1 MTDIY
6 NTTDGVALNAL
17 GSSGGAL
24 VATDVVSINGNA
36 AAHVQYMKMGWGST
50 GDEFYEVG
58 TDNNPTARPLPIM
71 LRHTDGT
78 AIGGANNKL
87 DINVAGHGITLHADI
102 GHRALSQALFVQG
115 TAGAMPIHVM
125 GSSASEAV
133 LIQATGGTFSA
144 TNPQY
149 TLPTM
154 LFGLSG
160 GNSAA
165 PVGVTGTRLLVNHPD
180 ALTVISDGSGTYV
193 QATGGFTLST
203 AASAK
208 VLSTTPSIL
217 FGATAGGGIASVGV
231 TGDRLLVDLDGE
243 TVTVSQTLTGTAGLG
258 GTKTMPSLV
267 YGMTGASAE
276 AIQATGGRMYVSVL
290 GETLKVDN
298 ANNAGLY
305 VRATGGVSADQT
317 SPLGMLPTILYG
329 HTAGGGFE
337 SIAVSGGLLGV
348 DVRAACITLDVT
360 LATTQK
366 ILNATADAGNIHHR
380 YIMVSGV
387 TNNGHKPEESHP
399 VFVTGKDDGST
410 YSYPIGITT
419 SMVGASGGSW
429 QLHVTADNLRVTA
442 FTPTVTVSATQLD
455 VRGLTAKAAGQDS
468 IITHGET
475 SGASWNYTKA
485 TGGFGGQT
493 SNVANIAPTMIFG
506 NTQGGGFSPIMV
518 TGGNIAAGGGVTFS
532 SLLVGIG
539 HPVEI
544 DASATNPLRIQATG
558 GLSASSG
565 NNARLPLDVT
575 LPSLIM
581 GLSAGAD
588 TRGAPVGMSGDM
600 LKVNLAQGI
609 SAGKDSIHVAP
620 ITGLPGI
627 CGSKGTITAYETMP
641 VLLHGVSAGGGGS
654 AAPIGMSGDAMNVNL
669 VNAGITVDVSV
680 QTHVEV
686 SNDSGPALFIQGATL
701 GHGACAGVAAPVI
714 PVYVAGGTAHDQ
726 PVKVEGKAG
735 MQYLEV
741 GGKSGA
747 GHWPVG
753 ITSDANWAIAS
764 DGSLVGAG
772 SIGNSLDNLYTFIQ
786 SGLNNKTGFS
796 TSATKHFATE
806 ERLIDMQPDGNAS
819 KTKLANEH
827 MQNEHNIHLANISS
841 AFGAT
846 ATGSMGVDI
855 VSFPQPT
862 TFVQGQQTATSS
874 AAVLHGS
881 SGGLASGVK
890 IKGHQNNSD
899 YVYVGV
905 AGVNALTGYPLGP
918 SEEVFLEI
926 DLITSVYIY
935 ASTVGMTAC
944 YIGS

>member
-154 LFGLSG
+154 LFGASLGNSG
-160 GNSAA
+160 FSAA
-165 PVGVTGTRLLVNHPD
+165 PVGITGNRLMVNHPD
-180 ALTVISDGSGTYV
+180 NITIISDGSGTYV
-193 QATGGFTLST
+193 QATGGATATTLGEFNKLMPTLLYGVCGGT
-203 AASAK
+203 AA
-208 VLSTTPSIL
+208 T
-217 FGATAGGGIASVGV
+217 VGV
-231 TGDRLLVDLDGE
+231 TNGKLDVHIVD
-243 TVTVSQTLTGTAGLG
+243 TVTISQTLTGTAGVG
-258 GTKTMPSLV
+258 GTKTMPSLI
-267 YGMTGASAE
+267 YGLCGASAQ
-276 AIQATGGRMYVSVL
+276 AIQSTGGRLVVDVL

-305 VRATGGVSADQT
+305 VRATGGAT
-317 SPLGMLPTILYG
+317 ATTLGEYNNLMPTLLYG
-329 HTAGGGFE
+329 VCGGTAAA
-337 SIAVSGGLLGV
+337 IGV
-348 DVRAACITLDVT
+348 TNGKLDVHVGAACITLDVT

-468 IITHGET
+468 IIAHGET
-475 SGASWNYTKA
+475 SGTAWNWIKS
-485 TGGFGGQT
+485 TGGFSGAT
-493 SNVANIAPTMIFG
+493 SAVENIHPTILFG
-506 NTQGGGFSPIMV
+506 TTAGGGFESINI
-518 TGGNIAAGGGVTFS
+518 TGAAPNQMLS
-532 SLLVGIG
+532 VGIG
-539 HPVEI
+539 HPVAI

-575 LPSLIM
+575 VPSLIM
-581 GLSAGAD
+581 GLSAGSD
-588 TRGAPVGMSGDM
+588 TRGAPVGMSQDM

-609 SAGKDSIHVAP
+609 CAGKDSI
-620 ITGLPGI
+620 ISYGGGGLLGI
-627 CGSKGTITAYETMP
+627 CGSPSYITAYNTLPILM
-641 VLLHGVSAGGGGS
+641 HGYSAGDGPGGGS

-686 SNDSGPALFIQGATL
+686 SNDNGPALFIQGATL

-726 PVKVEGKAG
+726 PVKIEGKDG
-735 MQYLEV
+735 MTPVEV
-741 GGKSGA
+741 RGSTA
-747 GHWPVG
+747 PTYYPVG

-786 SGLNNKTGFS
+786 TGLNNKTGFS
-796 TSATKHFATE
+796 TSASQHFATE
-806 ERLIDMQPDGNAS
+806 ERLIAMQPDGNAS
-819 KTKLANEH
+819 KTKLANEY

-841 AFGAT
+841 AYGAT

-899 YVYVGV
+899 YIYVGV